1 MDGGRSGGQDAGK
14 KVNLVREAMLAD
26 GRVQGVGFRWYARGL
41 ARKLGLTGHV
51 MNLPDGSVA
60 LEAQGQPEQLEA
72 FAYHLAHPPLGW
84 PIRVARLSRRRT
96 EPVPGERDFGIARW
110 GM

>member
-1 MDGGRSGGQDAGK
+1 MDGGRSGGQDAGRK
-14 KVNLVREAMLAD
+14 MNLVREAMLAN

-60 LEAQGQPEQLEA
+60 LEVQGLPEQLEA

>member
-1 MDGGRSGGQDAGK
+1 MDAGRSGRQDPGRK
-14 KVNLVREAMLAD
+14 SLLREAMLAD

-41 ARKLGLTGHV
+41 AGKLGLTGFV

-60 LEAQGQPEQLEA
+60 MEVQGLPEQLEA
-72 FAYHLAHPPLGW
+72 FAYHLAHPPLDW

-96 EPVPGERDFGIARW
+96 DPVPGERDFRIARW
-110 GM
+110 GS

>member
-1 MDGGRSGGQDAGK
+1 
-14 KVNLVREAMLAD
+14 
-26 GRVQGVGFRWYARGL
+26 
-41 ARKLGLTGHV
+41 

-60 LEAQGQPEQLEA
+60 LEVQGLPEQLEA

-84 PIRVARLSRRRT
+84 PIRVARLARRRT

>member
-1 MDGGRSGGQDAGK
+1 MDAGRSGRQDPGRK
-14 KVNLVREAMLAD
+14 SLLREAMLAD
-26 GRVQGVGFRWYARGL
+26 GRVQGVGFRWYVRGL

-60 LEAQGQPEQLEA
+60 MEVQGLPEQLEA
-72 FAYHLAHPPLGW
+72 FAYHLAHPPLDW

-96 EPVPGERDFGIARW
+96 DPVPGERDFRIAHW

>member
-60 LEAQGQPEQLEA
+60 LEVQGLPEQLEA